1 MTKRWSIIIERIGK
15 AIGEAFERL
24 VLDPLPERWAALI
37 KRLDAEEDARR
48 STARG
53 SRR

>member
-15 AIGEAFERL
+15 AIGDAFERL
-24 VLDPLPERWAALI
+24 VPNAVPERWDDLI